1 MANKWPHPGLRN
13 VGSYQISGH
22 PFVTGS
28 DNLDNNKA
36 HGVFFPFVAKSFTVI
51 NPNTNSGEDVR
62 VHFQSGT
69 ATVISI
75 PGDAGAQTIA
85 NTNDVIAGF
94 HYVTV
99 PAGNA
104 SVTMDMMCK
113 NVFISNGSGT
123 NNLKY
128 QLYAELTSIPADS
141 MYHLTGSGITTV
153 NGE

>member
-28 DNLDNNKA
+28 SNLDDNKT

-51 NPNTNSGEDVR
+51 NNNSTDGYDIR

-69 ATVISI
+69 ATAITI

-85 NTNDVIAGF
+85 DTNDVIAGF
-94 HYVTV
+94 HYITI
-99 PAGNA
+99 PAGDA
-104 SVTMDMMCK
+104 SLTMDVMCK

-123 NNLKY
+123 DNLSY
-128 QLYAELTSIPADS
+128 QVFAELTSIPADS
-141 MYHLTGSGITTV
+141 MYPLTGSGITTT
-153 NGE
+153 NGD

>member
-28 DNLDNNKA
+28 DNLDDNKA

-51 NPNTNSGEDVR
+51 NTNSTSGHNIR

-69 ATVISI
+69 AATISV

-85 NTNDVIAGF
+85 DTNDVIAGF

-99 PAGNA
+99 PAT
-104 SVTMDMMCK
+104 STRTMDIMCK
-113 NVFISNGSGT
+113 NIFISNGSGN
-123 NNLKY
+123 NNLTY
-128 QLYAELTSIPADS
+128 QVIAELTSIPASS
-141 MYHLTGSGITTV
+141 MYHLTGSGITTT
-153 NGE
+153 NGD